1 MIEDIRGDFAKKWEA
16 GQIEGWNLRS
26 GIDKSIEEAKKKQ
39 AEVTEAKSLD
49 EYIEHIRR
57 VSTTLSE
64 SLIEHYE
71 RMICTYKEGNSGPLL
86 SNLYDRLLAADEY
99 KQKITEE
106 LKSLLRDL

>member
-1 MIEDIRGDFAKKWEA
+1 MNNKEALNKKRKSLKIAIERYNEYKRFVDVYKT
-16 GQIEGWNLRS
+16 N
-26 GIDKSIEEAKKKQ
+26 
-39 AEVTEAKSLD
+39 KSLD
-49 EYIEHIRR
+49 EYVEHIRR
-57 VSTTLSE
+57 ISTTLSE

-106 LKSLLRDL
+106 LKSLLRELWE

>member
-1 MIEDIRGDFAKKWEA
+1 MNNKEALNKKRKSLKLAIERYNEYKRFVDVYKT
-16 GQIEGWNLRS
+16 N
-26 GIDKSIEEAKKKQ
+26 
-39 AEVTEAKSLD
+39 KSLD
-49 EYIEHIRR
+49 EYVEHIRR

-106 LKSLLRDL
+106 LKSLLREL

>member
-1 MIEDIRGDFAKKWEA
+1 MNKKEALNKKRKSLKLAIERYNEYKRFVDVYKT
-16 GQIEGWNLRS
+16 N
-26 GIDKSIEEAKKKQ
+26 
-39 AEVTEAKSLD
+39 KSLD

-57 VSTTLSE
+57 VSTTFSE

-71 RMICTYKEGNSGPLL
+71 RMICTYKEGNSCPLL

-106 LKSLLRDL
+106 LKSLLRELWE

>member
-1 MIEDIRGDFAKKWEA
+1 MNNKEALNKKRKSLKLAIERYNEYKHFVDVYKT
-16 GQIEGWNLRS
+16 N
-26 GIDKSIEEAKKKQ
+26 
-39 AEVTEAKSLD
+39 KSLD

-57 VSTTLSE
+57 ITTTLSE
-64 SLIEHYE
+64 SLIEHYQ

-106 LKSLLRDL
+106 LKSLLRELWE

>member
-1 MIEDIRGDFAKKWEA
+1 MNNKEALNKKRKSLKLAIERYNEYKRFVDVYKT
-16 GQIEGWNLRS
+16 N
-26 GIDKSIEEAKKKQ
+26 
-39 AEVTEAKSLD
+39 KSLD
-49 EYIEHIRR
+49 EYVEHIRR
-57 VSTTLSE
+57 ISTTLSE

-106 LKSLLRDL
+106 LKSLLRELWE

>member
-1 MIEDIRGDFAKKWEA
+1 MNNKEALNKKRKSLKLAIERYNEYKRFVDVYKT
-16 GQIEGWNLRS
+16 N
-26 GIDKSIEEAKKKQ
+26 
-39 AEVTEAKSLD
+39 KSLD

-57 VSTTLSE
+57 VSTTFSE

-71 RMICTYKEGNSGPLL
+71 RMICTYKEGNSCPLL

-106 LKSLLRDL
+106 LKSLLREL

>member
-1 MIEDIRGDFAKKWEA
+1 MNNKEALNKKRKSLKLAIERYNEYKRFVDVYKT
-16 GQIEGWNLRS
+16 N
-26 GIDKSIEEAKKKQ
+26 
-39 AEVTEAKSLD
+39 KSLD
-49 EYIEHIRR
+49 EYVEHIRR
-57 VSTTLSE
+57 ISTTLSE

-106 LKSLLRDL
+106 LKSLLREL

>member
-1 MIEDIRGDFAKKWEA
+1 MNNKEALNKKRKSLKLAIERYNEYKRFVDVYK
-16 GQIEGWNLRS
+16 NN
-26 GIDKSIEEAKKKQ
+26 
-39 AEVTEAKSLD
+39 KSLD
-49 EYIEHIRR
+49 EYVEHVRR

-106 LKSLLRDL
+106 LKSLLRELWE

>member
-1 MIEDIRGDFAKKWEA
+1 MNQKEALNKKRKSLKLAIERYNEYKRFVDVYKT
-16 GQIEGWNLRS
+16 N
-26 GIDKSIEEAKKKQ
+26 
-39 AEVTEAKSLD
+39 KSLD
-49 EYIEHIRR
+49 EYVEHIRR
-57 VSTTLSE
+57 ISTTLSE

-106 LKSLLRDL
+106 LKSLLREL

>member
-1 MIEDIRGDFAKKWEA
+1 MNKKEALNKKRKSLKLAIERYNEYKRFVDMYKT
-16 GQIEGWNLRS
+16 N
-26 GIDKSIEEAKKKQ
+26 
-39 AEVTEAKSLD
+39 KSLD

-57 VSTTLSE
+57 VSTTFSE

-71 RMICTYKEGNSGPLL
+71 RMICTYKEGNSDPLL

-106 LKSLLRDL
+106 LKSLLRELWE

>member
-1 MIEDIRGDFAKKWEA
+1 MNQKEALNKKRKSLKLAIERYNEYKRFVDVYKT
-16 GQIEGWNLRS
+16 N
-26 GIDKSIEEAKKKQ
+26 
-39 AEVTEAKSLD
+39 KSLD
-49 EYIEHIRR
+49 EYVEHIRR
-57 VSTTLSE
+57 ISTTLSE

-106 LKSLLRDL
+106 LKSLLRELWE

>member
-1 MIEDIRGDFAKKWEA
+1 MNNKEALNKKRKSLKLAIERYNEYKRFVDVYRT
-16 GQIEGWNLRS
+16 N
-26 GIDKSIEEAKKKQ
+26 
-39 AEVTEAKSLD
+39 KSLD
-49 EYIEHIRR
+49 EYVEHIRR
-57 VSTTLSE
+57 ISTTLSE

-106 LKSLLRDL
+106 LKSLLRELWE

>member
-1 MIEDIRGDFAKKWEA
+1 MNNKEALNKKRKSLKLAIERYNEYKRFVDVYKT
-16 GQIEGWNLRS
+16 N
-26 GIDKSIEEAKKKQ
+26 
-39 AEVTEAKSLD
+39 KSLD
-49 EYIEHIRR
+49 EYVEHIRQI
-57 VSTTLSE
+57 STTLSE

-106 LKSLLRDL
+106 LKSLLRELWE

>member
-1 MIEDIRGDFAKKWEA
+1 MNNKEALNKKRKSLKLAIERYNEYKRFVDVYRT
-16 GQIEGWNLRS
+16 N
-26 GIDKSIEEAKKKQ
+26 
-39 AEVTEAKSLD
+39 KSLD
-49 EYIEHIRR
+49 EYVEHIRR

-106 LKSLLRDL
+106 LKSLLREL

>member
-1 MIEDIRGDFAKKWEA
+1 MNNKEALSKKRKSLKLAIEQYNEYKRFVDVYKT
-16 GQIEGWNLRS
+16 N
-26 GIDKSIEEAKKKQ
+26 
-39 AEVTEAKSLD
+39 KSLD

-57 VSTTLSE
+57 ISTTLSE

-106 LKSLLRDL
+106 LKSLLRELWE

>member
-1 MIEDIRGDFAKKWEA
+1 MNNKEALNKKRKSLKLAIERYNEYKRCVDVYKT
-16 GQIEGWNLRS
+16 N
-26 GIDKSIEEAKKKQ
+26 
-39 AEVTEAKSLD
+39 KSLD
-49 EYIEHIRR
+49 EYVEHIRR
-57 VSTTLSE
+57 ISTTLSE

-106 LKSLLRDL
+106 LKSLLRELWE

>member
-1 MIEDIRGDFAKKWEA
+1 MNQKEALNKKRKSLKLAIERYNEYKRFVDVYKT
-16 GQIEGWNLRS
+16 N
-26 GIDKSIEEAKKKQ
+26 
-39 AEVTEAKSLD
+39 KSLD

-106 LKSLLRDL
+106 LKSLLRELWE